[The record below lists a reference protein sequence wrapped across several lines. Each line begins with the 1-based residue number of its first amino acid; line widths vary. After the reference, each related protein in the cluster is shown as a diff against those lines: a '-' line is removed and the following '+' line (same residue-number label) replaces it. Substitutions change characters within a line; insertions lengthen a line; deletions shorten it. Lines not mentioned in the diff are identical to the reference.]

1 VTVGSDVLTVVE
13 VISTTA
19 TVPVG
24 TGLVAL
30 QAENKTGR
38 RQIPRIVV
46 KSWRK
51 LIGQIIPVN
60 RFTAYRTEIN
70 NAF

>member
-1 VTVGSDVLTVVE
+1 MTVGSDVLTVVE

-30 QAENKTGR
+30 QAENKMGR
-38 RQIPRIVV
+38 RQIPRIVA

-60 RFTAYRTEIN
+60 WSPACRTEIN
-70 NAF
+70 DAF